1 MKTFRS
7 ILALC
12 ALVLAPCLLAAQS
25 GGVLSI
31 STSPTATTA
40 DYDKVVA
47 ALKAKNLWEL
57 YWSFHAIGTAQPA
70 GLFSFGVFP
79 DQEAFNKRMEAVQ
92 PVFAQAGA
100 KPNVQVYD
108 IYNSFT
114 GVVPATSPA
123 TGIVVH
129 FDAKG
134 MTTAQY
140 DQILVELKKVMSFP
154 PPGQISHV
162 CYKTD
167 DGLKVID
174 VWESSEAFAA
184 MGEKLMPILQ
194 NLGVNTGPPII
205 YPLYNLLK
213 TSN

>member
-1 MKTFRS
+1 MKTLRS

-12 ALVLAPCLLAAQS
+12 ALVLSPYLLAAQS

-47 ALKAKNLWEL
+47 ALKAKGLWEM
-57 YWSFHAIGTAQPA
+57 YWSFHAMATAQPA
-70 GLFSFGVFP
+70 GLFSLGIFP
-79 DQEAFNKRMEAVQ
+79 NRDAFNKRMEAVQ

-108 IYNSFT
+108 IYNSFM

-129 FDAKG
+129 FDAAG
-134 MTTAQY
+134 MTAAQY

-167 DGLKVID
+167 DGLRVID
-174 VWESSEAFAA
+174 VWESPEAFAA

-205 YPLYNLLK
+205 YSLYNFLK